1 MWQPHAPLLLNVIL
15 SDINMSKHASFSYLF
30 LEEKGNY
37 AQLICIYNA
46 HVSVQRDRSS
56 FLKRLILICIK
67 GSLTRIERERFFAS
81 IMVLLACYTH
91 KKRKLFFASKII
103 PYPLRR
109 VFFWGV
115 LFSKNVFLHELL
127 RIRYAMVN
135 IRNLMHIYTQLNAYL
150 KWNLTHIFFR

>member
-1 MWQPHAPLLLNVIL
+1 MIVMH
-15 SDINMSKHASFSYLF
+15 
-30 LEEKGNY
+30 
-37 AQLICIYNA
+37 
-46 HVSVQRDRSS
+46 
-56 FLKRLILICIK
+56 
-67 GSLTRIERERFFAS
+67 T
-81 IMVLLACYTH
+81 